1 MVRIKTEKDNNKY
14 IKIVFKGHAGYEDY
28 GKDIVCAA
36 VSSTM
41 LCTVNA
47 IYLISDDSINVI
59 QNDDEFIVEVIKDND
74 ITNKLINNMINCLK
88 DLEKQYPK
96 NIKIR

>member
-1 MVRIKTEKDNNKY
+1 MIKVNVKKNNDN
-14 IKIVFKGHAGYEDY
+14 ISELVIKGHAGYDVH

-47 IYLISDDSINVI
+47 IYLINENSINTI
-59 QNDDEFIVEVIKDND
+59 EED
-74 ITNKLINNMINCLK
+74 NKL
-88 DLEKQYPK
+88 
-96 NIKIR
+96 KIYD

>member
-1 MVRIKTEKDNNKY
+1 MIRIETRKKDNKY
-14 IKIVFKGHAGYEDY
+14 TKITFKGHADYDNY

-47 IYLISDDSINVI
+47 IYLINEDSIKVDKST
-59 QNDDEFIVEVIKDND
+59 DDFIIETLVDND
-74 ITNKLINNMINCLK
+74 ITNKLLENMMRCLK
-88 DLEKQYPK
+88 SLEKQYPK
-96 NIKIR
+96 NIKIK

>member
-1 MVRIKTEKDNNKY
+1 MVRIETNKENNKY
-14 IKIVFKGHAGYEDY
+14 TKITFKDHANYDKF

-47 IYLISDDSINVI
+47 IYLFDDDSIDIVKDN
-59 QNDDEFIVEVIKDND
+59 NLFIIKVVKEND
-74 ITNKLINNMINCLK
+74 ITNKLLENMMRCLK
-88 DLEKQYPK
+88 SIEEQYPK
-96 NIKIR
+96 NIKIK

>member
-1 MVRIKTEKDNNKY
+1 MIRIETKRDDDKY
-14 IKIVFKGHAGYEDY
+14 VKITFRGHADYDTY

-47 IYLISDDSINVI
+47 IYLISDDSINVL
-59 QNDDEFIVEVIKDND
+59 KDNNIFTIEVVKD
-74 ITNKLINNMINCLK
+74 DDVSNKLINNMMNCLK

-96 NIKIR
+96 NIKIK

>member
-1 MVRIKTEKDNNKY
+1 MVRIETKKDNNKY
-14 IKIVFKGHAGYEDY
+14 IRIAFRGHADYEEY

-47 IYLISDDSINVI
+47 IYLISGDSINFVKTD
-59 QNDDEFIVEVIKDND
+59 NDIIIEVIKDDD
-74 ITNKLINNMINCLK
+74 ISNKLINNMMSCLK

-96 NIKIR
+96 NIKIK